1 MLVFSDLHY
10 GESAANDRSSDAFQ
24 ERMLRLEAP
33 VDLVLFNGDMSS
45 DYAAPS
51 YCRNAK
57 LRGIHWVRARC
68 MAWWTAR
75 WKEYTASVV
84 THKVP
89 SPSTLNRQP

>member
-1 MLVFSDLHY
+1 VLVFSDLHY
-10 GESAANDRSSDAFQ
+10 GESAAKDQSSDAFQ

-89 SPSTLNRQP
+89 YALQKSKP